1 MWLNYDHILLFY
13 EFSITLTGLNMTK
26 EVTRDKKIVE
36 NVIKPLKRAQQHNI
50 FTAEKFLI
58 AHQENNQM
66 TYFAF

>member
-1 MWLNYDHILLFY
+1 
-13 EFSITLTGLNMTK
+13 MTK

-58 AHQENNQM
+58 AHQENKQM